1 MGQHMA
7 YNLAAAG
14 FSLRVH
20 DRSSAALASLQE
32 RLSSGGISGPV
43 VVAGS
48 PQQMAQ
54 DPGVSSAG
62 GAWQMKEVYAGFI
75 PLAACRACAHCQA
88 LVHL

>member
-7 YNLAAAG
+7 YNLVAAG

-32 RLSSGGISGPV
+32 RLSSGGIAGPV
-43 VVAGS
+43 VVADS

-54 DPGVSSAG
+54 DPGVS
-62 GAWQMKEVYAGFI
+62 
-75 PLAACRACAHCQA
+75 QA
-88 LVHL
+88 PGK